1 MITAYH
7 QPTRLDEA
15 LLLVSMGATPVAGAT
30 ALYSAKSQPD
40 GDLCDVTRL
49 GLGTIQVEETRMTL
63 GATVTLTQIVQSPD
77 LVGMPG
83 ALLRRAA
90 SSVTSRPMRN
100 VITLGGNVA
109 HVAYWAD
116 MPVVLLALDAF
127 LEMQW
132 AKGGTSFAP
141 IGDCLRAAK
150 PPWAGGLITAIRI
163 PLHKGRWG
171 FGHERFSR
179 TVNDYPLVTACATL
193 RRDGDVARDVH
204 LVLGALQPRAFR
216 VTEVE
221 TMLEGK
227 ALDAKLLAEAAR
239 KVSEG
244 VPVGPNFRASADFRR
259 EIAGVL
265 ARRTLEAAFSMAT
278 QEQ

>member
-15 LLLVSMGATPVAGAT
+15 LLLVSLGATPVAGAT
-30 ALYSAKSQPD
+30 GVYSAKSKPQ
-40 GDLCDVTRL
+40 GELCDVTRL
-49 GLGTIQVEETRMTL
+49 GLSAIHAEETRVTL
-63 GATVTLTQIVQSPD
+63 GATVTLTQITQAPS
-77 LVGMPG
+77 LSGMPG

-109 HVAYWAD
+109 HVAFWAD
-116 MPVVLLALDAF
+116 MPVALLALDAY

-132 AKGGTSFAP
+132 AKGATSFAP

-150 PPWAGGLITAIRI
+150 HPWDGGLITAVRI
-163 PLHKGRWG
+163 PLHKGQWG

-193 RRDGDVARDVH
+193 RRDGGVARDVH

-221 TMLEGK
+221 AMLEGQ
-227 ALDAKLLAEAAR
+227 AFEPELLAEAAR
-239 KVSEG
+239 KVTEG
-244 VPVGPNFRASADFRR
+244 VPVGPNFRASADYRR

-265 ARRTLEAAFSMAT
+265 ARRTLRAAFT
-278 QEQ
+278 TPTRED